1 MSKVIAIG
9 KNGSLSSVRDS
20 DTQEAIDAY
29 CKERNILCGELTILI
44 KMFDLINGVTD
55 IMMKTSHNYETLM
68 FNLNIIDF
76 KKLYN
81 LYLKSLDNTE
91 LLINIKAKDVI

>member
-29 CKERNILCGELTILI
+29 CKERNITEEEIRKKGLSIYVIE
-44 KMFDLINGVTD
+44 
-55 IMMKTSHNYETLM
+55 
-68 FNLNIIDF
+68 FNDKHSPYIHLSSN
-76 KKLYN
+76 
-81 LYLKSLDNTE
+81 
-91 LLINIKAKDVI
+91 A